1 MINQAIE
8 EATIEDLA
16 VLVLDELHMIDD
28 PHRGYLLEPLVSK
41 VRSLEQD
48 VQIIGMS
55 ATLSNVEEL
64 AKWLDAAWYESDYQ
78 AVPVAE
84 YLVHEDK
91 VYSANEPGSYRS
103 SPHKSLKAL
112 RVVEPSRERE
122 LSKAKH
128 NAVVSLA
135 METVLAGYGVLVFCS
150 SRLGCQITA
159 SLIARAS
166 PIPNPSVSVQ
176 RQEVL
181 DTLRSLM
188 NVELDNDLEQAI
200 PMGVGFHRRAF
211 PCILSVADKCRCWH
225 DERRKGYYC

>member
-8 EATIEDLA
+8 EARIEDLA

-41 VRSLEQD
+41 IRSLEQD

-78 AVPVAE
+78 AIPVAE
-84 YLVHEDK
+84 YLVHENK
-91 VYSANEPGSYRS
+91 IYSTNEIGPYRTS
-103 SPHKSLKAL
+103 SHKSLKAL
-112 RVVEPSRERE
+112 RVVEPSREKE
-122 LSKAKH
+122 LSKSKH
-128 NAVVSLA
+128 NVVVALA
-135 METVLAGYGVLVFCS
+135 METVDAGYGVLVFCS

-159 SLIARAS
+159 TLIARAS
-166 PIPNPSVSVQ
+166 PIPKFSTSVQ

-188 NVELDNDLEQAI
+188 NVELDNDLEQTI
-200 PMGVGFHRRAF
+200 PMGVGFHRKV
-211 PCILSVADKCRCWH
+211 LSCVFSPANRCRCWD
-225 DERRKGYYC
+225 DE